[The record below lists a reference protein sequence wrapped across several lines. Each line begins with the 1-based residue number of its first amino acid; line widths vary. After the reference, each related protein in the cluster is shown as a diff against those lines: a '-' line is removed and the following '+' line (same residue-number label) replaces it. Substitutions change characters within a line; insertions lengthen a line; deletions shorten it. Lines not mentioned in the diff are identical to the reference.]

1 MQPTEQIIPIHTHT
15 IKKTPSIVGGF
26 FVLMYRCG
34 DEVTTFSEFLFL
46 FLFFVFYKKVSEKT
60 FTLFTTASLTEKLFT
75 KSSQIIHIL
84 ADSAATR
91 PEGRRALDNGQH
103 GIPCSGYVM

>member
-1 MQPTEQIIPIHTHT
+1 
-15 IKKTPSIVGGF
+15 
-26 FVLMYRCG
+26 MYRCG

-46 FLFFVFYKKVSEKT
+46 FLFFVFYKKVSGKR
-60 FTLFTTASLTEKLFT
+60 FTLFTAAWLTKNVHKVITNCSHF
-75 KSSQIIHIL
+75 

-91 PEGRRALDNGQH
+91 PEGRRALDNGQQ